1 MTSTDREILLEIN
14 GRIMR
19 MESRLE
25 NVESRVEG
33 IERRL
38 DIQGTKLE
46 DLQTSVY
53 CVEGKFDIALWSGG
67 ICFAVIAAMITF
79 ASIYVPMLLRK
90 PEAESKS
97 PEIYPTITLDAVERI
112 AAMIRGQASS
122 TPSNDTRTLPSST
135 ANS

>member
-25 NVESRVEG
+25 NVESRLERVESG
-33 IERRL
+33 LAQTNERL
-38 DIQGTKLE
+38 
-46 DLQTSVY
+46 SVL
-53 CVEGKFDIALWSGG
+53 EGKFDIALWSGG
-67 ICFAVIAAMITF
+67 ICFAVIAAMIAF

>member
-25 NVESRVEG
+25 NVESRVEV

-53 CVEGKFDIALWSGG
+53 WVFAGIGILLAISTIFLALMPFMRREEKGVSLSE
-67 ICFAVIAAMITF
+67 VIAMINL
-79 ASIYVPMLLRK
+79 M
-90 PEAESKS
+90 
-97 PEIYPTITLDAVERI
+97 
-112 AAMIRGQASS
+112 RGQASS